1 MGTVSFVV
9 VLSKPLTHHG
19 GNVDI
24 VRTVVQRIF
33 LIALVVAITT
43 FFLSCLIR
51 LMPGDLATIMVP
63 NALPETVASI
73 RETAHLDLNVFQYWF
88 KWLGNLVTGDLGYYF
103 AQSGNTPV
111 LDVIKRTLP
120 TSAILVLY
128 VQIVALVISVPLG
141 LLSAYK
147 EGTRLDRILQSVLF
161 TLSSIPNFIIA
172 VVLVLFFSIKWTL
185 LPPIDYVKPGD
196 DLVQH
201 FRHLALPV
209 ITLSVALIASYT
221 RLLRADVI
229 ATLKEDYVMMAMS
242 KGISNSRVL
251 WKHVLRPSST
261 TLLTSAALNMGALI
275 GGTIVIETIFNLP
288 GLGYEIAAAIVQRQ
302 VVALQ
307 TLIAIVSFIYVFF
320 NSIVDIVANIIDP
333 RTRERRV

>member
-1 MGTVSFVV
+1 MPYTVQ
-9 VLSKPLTHHG
+9 LTQFEG
-19 GNVDI
+19 
-24 VRTVVQRIF
+24 
-33 LIALVVAITT
+33 
-43 FFLSCLIR
+43 
-51 LMPGDLATIMVP
+51 P
-63 NALPETVASI
+63 
-73 RETAHLDLNVFQYWF
+73 LDL
-88 KWLGNLVTGDLGYYF
+88 
-103 AQSGNTPV
+103 
-111 LDVIKRTLP
+111 
-120 TSAILVLY
+120 
-128 VQIVALVISVPLG
+128 
-141 LLSAYK
+141 LL
-147 EGTRLDRILQSVLF
+147 
-161 TLSSIPNFIIA
+161 
-172 VVLVLFFSIKWTL
+172 
-185 LPPIDYVKPGD
+185 
-196 DLVQH
+196 
-201 FRHLALPV
+201 HLKYMVLPV
-209 ITLSVALIASYT
+209 MSLAIGIIASYT

>member
-1 MGTVSFVV
+1 MDILRTAIQRLLMIVMVV
-9 VLSKPLTHHG
+9 C
-19 GNVDI
+19 
-24 VRTVVQRIF
+24 
-33 LIALVVAITT
+33 ITT
-43 FFLSCLIR
+43 FFLACLVR

-63 NALPETVASI
+63 NAIPDIVQSI
-73 RETAHLDLNVFQYWF
+73 KQITHLDSNVFAYW
-88 KWLGNLVTGDLGYYF
+88 WHWVSNLATGDFGYYF
-103 AQSGNTPV
+103 SQSGNTPV
-111 LDVIKRTLP
+111 MDVIKRTLP

-128 VQIVALVISVPLG
+128 VQIVALAVSLPLG
-141 LLSAYK
+141 LICAYRENSK
-147 EGTRLDRILQSVLF
+147 FDRFVQSTLF
-161 TLSSIPNFIIA
+161 TLSSIPNFVVA
-172 VVLVLFFSIKWTL
+172 VVLVLIFSLTWNV

-196 DLVQH
+196 DLIQH
-201 FRHLALPV
+201 FRHLILPV
-209 ITLSVALIASYT
+209 VTLSVGLIASYS

-242 KGISNSRVL
+242 KGISNRRVL

-302 VVALQ
+302 VIALQ

-320 NSIVDIVANIIDP
+320 NSMVDIVANIVDP